1 MLDRDTG
8 LVITED
14 WPEGEEAMLRETD
27 KAEEMDMRLDGGT
40 ETDEDGLL
48 EEATPDETLDLPM
61 TEETKELDT
70 AKLRELLG
78 LFDGRDEPTNELGGE
93 LEIEAGATKEM
104 SNDNQGRT
112 C

>member
-1 MLDRDTG
+1 MLDRDTR

-14 WPEGEEAMLRETD
+14 WPEGEEGMLRETD
-27 KAEEMDMRLDGGT
+27 NAEETDTRLDGGT
-40 ETDEDGLL
+40 ETEDGLL

-70 AKLRELLG
+70 AELWELLG

-93 LEIEAGATKEM
+93 FEIEAGATKEM
-104 SNDNQGRT
+104 SNDHQGRT